1 MMEDTTQSPETAAP
15 ATADLN
21 EAAKDVSTAA
31 SDAGQAVVAIAAEAH
46 DEAKGVFASLV
57 SKLENFEHALAADAV
72 AELDKLKALLHL

>member
-1 MMEDTTQSPETAAP
+1 MEDTTQSPETTAP

-21 EAAKDVSTAA
+21 EAASDV
-31 SDAGQAVVAIAAEAH
+31 GQAVVAIAADAH
-46 DEAKGVFASLV
+46 DEAKGIFASLA